1 MRILH
6 IAVFTPESTNV
17 WQADA
22 FESLGHEVIRYDYR
36 AMVKKYG
43 NVERDK
49 HLISLCRNENPDF
62 SLFSKCNNVDIKVVE
77 ECGKI
82 GKTVL
87 WYMDSI
93 GNVNAELMQKMQKSD
108 YIFCAGWDGYYEGV
122 KHNKNTFRIH
132 EGYNPKTH
140 YPMDVSKV
148 HDVCFIGELRADR
161 AVFRREVSFDVV
173 TGAFNEEHARTVSE
187 TKINL
192 NFTTGGGTS
201 DRTYKVLAAKGFL
214 LTEPWHKM
222 GEDFEIGEDL
232 DVFTSPKNLQERI
245 EYYLEHEEKRG
256 KIAEHGYKTVQKY
269 DNINY
274 AKKILEIVS

>member
-6 IAVFTPESTNV
+6 VAVFTPESTNV

-36 AMVKKYG
+36 AMVRKYG

-62 SLFSKCNNVDIKVVE
+62 SLFSKCNNMDIKVVE

-87 WYMDSI
+87 WYMDSVDNI
-93 GNVNAELMQKMQKSD
+93 NAELIQKMQKSD
-108 YIFCAGWDGYYEGV
+108 YIFSGGWDGYDEGL
-122 KHNKNTFRIH
+122 KYNKNTFRIH
-132 EGYNPKTH
+132 EGYNPKTN
-140 YPMDVSKV
+140 YPMDVPKV
-148 HDVCFIGELRADR
+148 HDVCFIGELRANR

-173 TGAFNEEHARTVSE
+173 TGAFNEDHARVVSE

-192 NFTTGGGTS
+192 NFTIGGGTS

-214 LTEPWHKM
+214 LTEPWNKIK
-222 GEDFEIGEDL
+222 EDFEIGEDL
-232 DVFTSPKNLQERI
+232 DVFTSPKNLQERV
-245 EYYLEHEEKRG
+245 EYYLEHEEERE
-256 KIAEHGYKTVQKY
+256 KISEHGYNTVQKY
-269 DNINY
+269 DNISY